1 MIIYLDATS
10 KSITGKTNMSSKFVQ
25 QVGESY
31 IVVRNYISEDRA
43 SKEAEKF
50 RAAYLKEGL
59 EIQRTPDIYTNAI
72 GMYQEVNSLVL
83 LSEKTAELSELLGE
97 AVLPTYAYT
106 RSYFNEGT
114 LDVHTDRDSCEI
126 SCTVHLDS
134 DEPWDLQIYNVAG
147 ELVDITLHP
156 GDALIFDGVNYKH
169 NRVGE
174 YSGKEYTQAFL
185 HYVFA
190 YGDQSHN
197 YFDIKTNISGEQLL
211 RKYIAKYDKFVP
223 DSVCDGIRNAAI
235 EIGNWEAASISGE
248 EEAGE
253 REYRVCDM
261 IATAPHKELDQII
274 FTHINRAVIDY
285 CSQHKHLDIS
295 LDEGYSI
302 LRYQPGGKY
311 DPHTDHGPEHNRAI
325 TIILNLNDEYEG
337 GKLTFHDNSY
347 GFDLKKGDV
356 VVFPSSF
363 AYDHCIH
370 PITKGVRYSVVT
382 WAI

>member
-1 MIIYLDATS
+1 MTTYLDATS

-31 IVVRNYISEDRA
+31 IVVRNYIGEDRA
-43 SKEAEKF
+43 INEAEKF
-50 RAAYLKEGL
+50 RTAYLKEGL
-59 EIQRTPDIYTNAI
+59 EPEGESIYTNAI

-83 LSEKTAELSELLGE
+83 LNEKTAELSKLLGE
-97 AVLPTYAYT
+97 AVLPTYSYT

-114 LDVHTDRDSCEI
+114 LREHTDRDSCEI
-126 SCTVHLDS
+126 SCTLHLDS

-147 ELVDITLHP
+147 EIVNITLYA

-197 YFDIKTNISGEQLL
+197 YFDIDKALASKPLL
-211 RKYIAKYDKFVP
+211 SNHIAKYDQAVP
-223 DSVCDGIRNAAI
+223 DSVCDGIINAAKA
-235 EIGNWEAASISGE
+235 IGDWAPASISGE
-248 EEAGE
+248 EKAGE

-261 IATAPHKELDQII
+261 IPAIADKELDQII
-274 FTHINRAVIDY
+274 FGYVNKAIINY
-285 CSQHKHLDIS
+285 CSKYKHLSITK
-295 LDEGYSI
+295 DEGYSI

-311 DPHTDHGPEHNRAI
+311 DPHTDQGPEHNRAI

-337 GKLTFHDNSY
+337 GKLTFHNNSY
-347 GFDLKKGDV
+347 GFDLKKGDI

-363 AYDHCIH
+363 VYDHCIH
-370 PITKGVRYSVVT
+370 PITKGIRYSVVT